1 RCLQD
6 AALCRKT
13 AQEPAGMNIL
23 ETPERIGAAEKDK
36 WQFRRIMGALAA
48 TWRIPLIA
56 TIVLLVLTVAIL
68 VTLRT
73 IFPPTRT
80 FISQFHFTFPSA
92 ESGRYPNDTLFSINE
107 ILDPAILEV
116 VYNQF
121 ELDKY
126 GLDRN
131 LFYGAF
137 SIRPFALTEPEILE
151 RYRQQMADRRLSFAE
166 RERLEQQLKGQLAQ
180 ASRGAAELSF
190 LPPRRPVIPVPI
202 GRAIVHKVLLV
213 WSQLAIE
220 RKGVL
225 RIPGFTGAATVM
237 APDAIDR
244 QPLPLVI
251 VALIE
256 ASE

>member
-1 RCLQD
+1 
-6 AALCRKT
+6 
-13 AQEPAGMNIL
+13 
-23 ETPERIGAAEKDK
+23 
-36 WQFRRIMGALAA
+36 
-48 TWRIPLIA
+48 
-56 TIVLLVLTVAIL
+56 
-68 VTLRT
+68 
-73 IFPPTRT
+73 
-80 FISQFHFTFPSA
+80 
-92 ESGRYPNDTLFSINE
+92 
-107 ILDPAILEV
+107 
-116 VYNQF
+116 
-121 ELDKY
+121 
-126 GLDRN
+126 
-131 LFYGAF
+131 
-137 SIRPFALTEPEILE
+137 SIRPFALTEPEILG

-202 GRAIVHKVLLV
+202 GRAIVHKVPLV

-256 ASE
+256 ASEWLDERLSELLKSPGVGTVRDPTTGKSIRDLERDLRDVQLFHINLLRAQLVDYRFDDGSSALQQI